1 MSQAELNPIIAALKK
16 EGINNKSCLQDMAD
30 DNEWDD
36 YNIPKGLKKKIEAV
50 LKGNSGASSGGGGF
64 GGFTSN
70 IGSNSGTVNNVRGS
84 GMTFN

>member
-1 MSQAELNPIIAALKK
+1 MSQAELDPIIAALKK
-16 EGINNKSCLQDMAD
+16 DCYNNKSGLEEVAK
-30 DNEWDD
+30 DNEWAE

-70 IGSNSGTVNNVRGS
+70 IGSNSGTVNS
-84 GMTFN
+84 I